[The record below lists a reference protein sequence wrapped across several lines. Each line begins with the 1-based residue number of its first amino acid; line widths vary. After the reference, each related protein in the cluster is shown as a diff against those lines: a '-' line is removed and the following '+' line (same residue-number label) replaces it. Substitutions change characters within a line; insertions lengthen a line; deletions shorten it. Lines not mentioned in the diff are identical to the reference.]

1 MPHFVIECSSNV
13 FAMQPA
19 AIILNTVYDAAD
31 SSGLFAPNDIKVRIN
46 SYDNYK
52 LGEGK
57 NSFLHIYASI
67 MEGRTTAQKA
77 ALSNLIIER
86 LAPLLAGIS
95 FLSMNVSEF
104 EEATYCNKSLINP
117 LNTDRNRHF

>member
-1 MPHFVIECSSNV
+1 MPHFVVECSSNV
-13 FAMQPA
+13 FVMQPA

-77 ALSNLIIER
+77 ALSNLIIEK

>member
-13 FAMQPA
+13 LAMQPA
-19 AIILNTVYDAAD
+19 AVIMNTVYTAAE
-31 SSGLFAPNDIKVRIN
+31 STGLFAPNDIKVRIK
-46 SYDNYK
+46 SYDDYK

-57 NSFLHIYASI
+57 HSFLHIYASI

-77 ALSNLIIER
+77 DLSSTVIQQ
-86 LAPLLAGIS
+86 LAPLFADIS

-104 EEATYCNKSLINP
+104 EKATYCNKSLINP
-117 LNTDRNRHF
+117 LNTNKDRHF